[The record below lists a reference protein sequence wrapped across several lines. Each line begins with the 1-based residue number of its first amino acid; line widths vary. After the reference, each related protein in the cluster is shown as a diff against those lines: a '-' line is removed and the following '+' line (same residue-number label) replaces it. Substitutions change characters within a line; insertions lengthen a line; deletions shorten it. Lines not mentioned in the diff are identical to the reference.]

1 MGRVVHKCLLRSPAA
16 IAPRPLPLL
25 SFPHEH
31 PGVLAR
37 NRPQHRRGLAREAAP
52 VTEAVTPLPGIS
64 SAGTG
69 ADDIVALTAGTR
81 VAEFEIRG
89 LLGSGGF
96 GIVYLAWD
104 HALER
109 EVALKEYMPST
120 LAHRGDGL
128 AVTVRSQTM
137 AETFALGLRSFV
149 NEARMLARFDHP
161 SLVKVYRFWEDNGTA
176 YMVMPHYQGRTLRQV
191 RAGMVVP
198 PGEAAC
204 RRVLD
209 ALLSALEVLHKEGV
223 YHRDIAPDNILL
235 GDDGLP
241 VLLDFGAARRVIGE
255 GNKAL
260 TSIMKPHYAPLE
272 QYADQSAMRQG
283 PWTDLYALGGT
294 IYFLITGREPVPAA
308 SRALHDDMP
317 RLTEL
322 RPADCS
328 QGFLAAIDWMLALK
342 PPERP
347 QSVHML
353 RDVIDGRITLP
364 GRQASDRTVP
374 GIAARDGGVD
384 IPTGPG
390 DLSPSTL
397 APLPA
402 AQAGERTIVMP
413 SAPAPLTPMPAV
425 ALPTEPMAPARHP
438 FTRRQQVTLLAIL
451 LLLNVLAWWWFT
463 RSGAPGAEPRRGAA
477 PQAAAASRPS
487 AAASTAGGSATAQP
501 PVTDVGP
508 SETVLSVL
516 PARAPRAAASAP
528 PNAATPLR
536 GAETA
541 TAAPRTTTEGAAP
554 PRAADAAAALPLPAG
569 SAPGV
574 RPRNAAAGPPA
585 AVSDATAGP
594 RARCGDRSFLSLLVC
609 MKRECETAALRNHP
623 ECVKMREQ
631 EEAQQQ
637 STR

>member
-1 MGRVVHKCLLRSPAA
+1 MT
-16 IAPRPLPLL
+16 
-25 SFPHEH
+25 
-31 PGVLAR
+31 
-37 NRPQHRRGLAREAAP
+37 Q
-52 VTEAVTPLPGIS
+52 AVTPMPGMS
-64 SAGTG
+64 SAGTA
-69 ADDIVALTAGTR
+69 ADDIVALAAGTR

-120 LAHRGDGL
+120 LAHRGTGL

-322 RPADCS
+322 RPAHCA
-328 QGFLAAIDWMLALK
+328 QEFLAAIDWMLALK

-353 RDVIDGRITLP
+353 RDVLDGRITLP
-364 GRQASDRTVP
+364 SRQASDRTMP
-374 GIAARDGGVD
+374 GVAARDGGVD
-384 IPTGPG
+384 IDTGPG
-390 DLSPSTL
+390 DLP
-397 APLPA
+397 PA
-402 AQAGERTIVMP
+402 TVGPPPAVEAGERTVVMP

-425 ALPTEPMAPARHP
+425 GAPTEAMAPARQP
-438 FTRRQQVTLLAIL
+438 FTRRQQGTLLAIL

-463 RSGAPGAEPRRGAA
+463 RSGSPGAA
-477 PQAAAASRPS
+477 PLQAGAAAAAAASRPS
-487 AAASTAGGSATAQP
+487 AAASVAGGGTIAQP

-516 PARAPRAAASAP
+516 PARAPRTQASEPPKASTPSGGADASA
-528 PNAATPLR
+528 
-536 GAETA
+536 
-541 TAAPRTTTEGAAP
+541 AAPRTAAESAAP

-574 RPRNAAAGPPA
+574 RPRNAAATPPA
-585 AVSDATAGP
+585 AVPDPTSDP

-609 MKRECETAALRNHP
+609 MKRECESAALRNHP

-631 EEAQQQ
+631 EEAQRQ